1 MSKNTIQRILVGAIM
16 ALVAGG
22 AAALE
27 YFLDFPA
34 VRILGII
41 IVLMMILEMI
51 LCIKKTKQS
60 LLSKGGIVYMVFLA
74 WLFVMLA
81 AINAVGSYPK
91 IILQLLLI
99 ISAADIGAWFFGSI
113 LGGDKMWERISAH
126 KTWAGQIAGVICGAV
141 VFVAYAMLVGQPFSV
156 AFGMIWTGISVAL
169 LSQYGDLTASWIKR
183 KMGIKDFGNILPG
196 HGGMLDRFDGWIYA
210 LPLVWLTML

>member
-1 MSKNTIQRILVGAIM
+1 MSNNTTQRILAGAIM
-16 ALVAGG
+16 ALIAGG
-22 AAALE
+22 AALLE
-27 YFLDFPA
+27 YFGFPA

-41 IVLMMILEMI
+41 IVLMMIVEMV
-51 LCIKKTKQS
+51 LCMKKTGHDCLKKS
-60 LLSKGGIVYMVFLA
+60 GITFCVFLA

-81 AINAVGSYPK
+81 AINVVGTRPQ
-91 IILQLLLI
+91 IVLQLLLI
-99 ISAADIGAWFFGSI
+99 ICSADIGAWLFGRMI
-113 LGGDKMWERISAH
+113 GGDKMWERISAH
-126 KTWAGQIAGVICGAV
+126 KTWSGQIAGIICGA
-141 VFVAYAMLVGQPFSV
+141 LVYVLYGMMRGLPISS
-156 AFGMIWTGISVAL
+156 AFGMIWTGISIAL

>member
-1 MSKNTIQRILVGAIM
+1 MSKNTIQRIFAGAIM
-16 ALVAGG
+16 ALIAGG
-22 AAALE
+22 AAVLE
-27 YFLDFPA
+27 YFGFPA

-41 IVLMMILEMI
+41 IVLMMIVEMV
-51 LCIKKTKQS
+51 LCMKKTGKDC
-60 LLSKGGIVYMVFLA
+60 LKKDGVAFCVFLA

-81 AINAVGSYPK
+81 AINKVGARPQLV
-91 IILQLLLI
+91 LQLLLI
-99 ISAADIGAWFFGSI
+99 ICAADIGAWLFGRMI
-113 LGGDKMWERISAH
+113 GGDKMWERISAH
-126 KTWAGQIAGVICGAV
+126 KTWSGQIAGIVCGASV
-141 VFVAYAMLVGQPFSV
+141 YVAYAMFRGLPLMS